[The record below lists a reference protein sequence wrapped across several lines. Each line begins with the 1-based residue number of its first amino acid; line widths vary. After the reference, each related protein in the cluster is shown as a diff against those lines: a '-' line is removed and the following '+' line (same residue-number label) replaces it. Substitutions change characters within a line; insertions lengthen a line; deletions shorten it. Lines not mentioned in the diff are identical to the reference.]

1 MGRRAVVSQ
10 FSRGDSKNDR
20 GQSRKEEGRRQYF
33 AMSVCLGHLESG
45 SILFEAIS
53 ESHCPFTWHR
63 PATRDIVKPLA
74 YDFGRISGT
83 FKMTFKEAASRPKW
97 LCPMDTQVLLN
108 SKAVPVFF
116 QRPPI

>member
-53 ESHCPFTWHR
+53 
-63 PATRDIVKPLA
+63 K
-74 YDFGRISGT
+74 
-83 FKMTFKEAASRPKW
+83 
-97 LCPMDTQVLLN
+97 
-108 SKAVPVFF
+108 
-116 QRPPI
+116 